1 MPDGASIRSAHNAP
15 AGLSRL
21 GVCLLAVFLAL
32 FGAAVAAYAD
42 GLIVSE
48 GSPGGAGPQ
57 IDAVELS
64 HAERQAPIASAQP
77 RTYLVQRGDTLSS
90 IASRNNTTV
99 ASLVARNG
107 LANADRID
115 AGRALQIDTVV
126 APLPS
131 LPPDGPLTRVQF
143 WPWPPVQGQTLA
155 VWLIARTPMTPVLS
169 FAGQPI
175 SLTTEGRSS
184 WAMIPIDALAS
195 PGAKP
200 LTLTVGATVWTMPL
214 PIRAGVFD
222 VDQISAD
229 AADPILSEAAKVNA
243 ELARMT
249 ELFAGAS
256 LGGWTPRS
264 RFSSPLAPDVKYQAS
279 SPFGSR
285 RTYGSGTGL
294 SAHAGEDFA
303 VLPGTPVLAP
313 AAGAVVLAERLFVR
327 GNAVVI
333 DHGRG
338 VYSGYWHMQSL
349 NVKAGDQVLPGQVL
363 GLVGNTGLSTGA
375 HLHWEMR
382 VDGVAVDPLQWVE
395 N

>member
-1 MPDGASIRSAHNAP
+1 MRRARSAL
-15 AGLSRL
+15 AGLPRL
-21 GVCLLAVFLAL
+21 GVGLLAVLLVF
-32 FGAAVAAYAD
+32 FGAAAVAHAD
-42 GLIVSE
+42 GLIVSG

-57 IDAVELS
+57 IDAVALS
-64 HAERQAPIASAQP
+64 PAERQAPIAAAQP
-77 RTYLVQRGDTLSS
+77 RTYVVQRGDTLSA

-99 ASLVARNG
+99 ASLAARNG
-107 LANADRID
+107 LSNAGRID
-115 AGRALQIDTVV
+115 AGRVLQIDTVA

-131 LPPDGPLTRVQF
+131 LPPDGPLTRMQF
-143 WPWPPVQGQTLA
+143 WPWPPVQGQTVA
-155 VWLIARTPMTPVLS
+155 VWMIARTPMTPALS
-169 FAGQPI
+169 FAGQAI
-175 SLTTEGRSS
+175 SVTTEGRSS
-184 WAMIPIDALAS
+184 WAMIPIAALAD
-195 PGAKP
+195 PGSEP
-200 LTLTVGATVWTMPL
+200 LTLTVGATAWTMPL

-222 VDQISAD
+222 TDQISAD

-249 ELFAGAS
+249 QLFAGAS
-256 LGGWTPRS
+256 RDGWTPRS
-264 RFSSPLAPDVKYQAS
+264 RFASPLAPDVKYEPS

-285 RTYGSGTGL
+285 RTYGSGSGL

-303 VLPGTPVLAP
+303 VAPGTPVLAP
-313 AAGAVVLAERLFVR
+313 AAGTVVLAEPLFVR

-349 NVKAGDQVLPGQVL
+349 NVKAGDRVSPGQVL
-363 GLVGNTGLSTGA
+363 GMVGSTGLSTGA

-395 N
+395 K